1 VITRRGLAAWAG
13 SDRIPI
19 VRTRLAQV
27 RALPVTR
34 ASAELA
40 LFVAGVEVERALLPA
55 LDDELVEI
63 MGDRARA
70 RVAVLPIGDAL
81 IVCDRAD
88 APEHADLVCWPDD
101 SSFHLASAIPPG
113 RRGAWLDLG
122 CGSAVA
128 PLLRPALAERILVS
142 DLNPR
147 AIRYAELGAKLSNV
161 RLETLL
167 GDLAVS
173 PSDLITCNAPIPG
186 ENVNVNGSGSGSGS
200 AIWRATDEGFVTRLF
215 EASRPALL
223 PDGLVVV
230 HSALDAIPATL
241 PGESVVVAYTPPDAP
256 RQFAITWWRPG
267 GEARQIRARRL
278 LDLSRPHLDHHDREA
293 ALAGN
298 LPAL

>member
-19 VRTRLAQV
+19 VRARLAQLQ
-27 RALPVTR
+27 ALPVTR

-40 LFVAGVEVERALLPA
+40 LFVAGIEVERALLPL
-55 LDDELVEI
+55 LDDELVEVV
-63 MGDRARA
+63 GDRARA
-70 RVAVLPIGDAL
+70 LVSVLPVGDAL

-88 APEHADLVCWPDD
+88 ARDEAELVCWPDD

-113 RRGAWLDLG
+113 RRGSWLDLG

-128 PLLRPALAERILVS
+128 PLSRPALADRIVAS

-147 AIRYAELGAKLSNV
+147 AIRYAELGAKLSNM
-161 RLETLL
+161 RIETRV

-173 PSDLITCNAPIPG
+173 PADLITCNAPIPG
-186 ENVNVNGSGSGSGS
+186 DRGT
-200 AIWRATDEGFVTRLF
+200 AIWRATDAAFVSRLF
-215 EASRPALL
+215 AAAQSALL

-230 HSALDAIPATL
+230 HSALDAIPPVL
-241 PGESVVVAYTPPDAP
+241 PGESVTVAYTPWEVV
-256 RQFAITWWRPG
+256 RQFAITWWSPG
-267 GEARQIRARRL
+267 TETRQIRARRL
-278 LDLSRPHLDHHDREA
+278 LDPSHPHLDHHDRGA

>member
-19 VRTRLAQV
+19 VRARLGSLA
-27 RALPVTR
+27 ALPVTR

-40 LFVAGVEVERALLPA
+40 LFVAGVEVERALLGA
-55 LDDELVEI
+55 VDEELVEVV
-63 MGDRARA
+63 GDRARA
-70 RVAVLPIGDAL
+70 RVSVLPIGDAL

-88 APEHADLVCWPDD
+88 ATEHPELVCWPDD

-113 RRGAWLDLG
+113 RHGTWLDLG

-128 PLLRPALAERILVS
+128 PLSRPALADRIVVS

-147 AIRYAELGAKLSNV
+147 AVRFAELGAKLSNV
-161 RLETLL
+161 RLETLV

-173 PSDLITCNAPIPG
+173 PADLITCNAPIPG
-186 ENVNVNGSGSGSGS
+186 DHVSGSVS
-200 AIWRATDEGFVTRLF
+200 ASAMWRATDESFVVRLF
-215 EASRPALL
+215 EAARSALS
-223 PDGLVVV
+223 PDGLIVV
-230 HSALDAIPATL
+230 HSALDAIPSVL
-241 PGESVVVAYTPPDAP
+241 PGESVIVVYTPPDVP
-256 RQFAITWWRPG
+256 RQFAITWWSPSPAG
-267 GEARQIRARRL
+267 TTTRQIRARRL
-278 LDLSRPHLDHHDREA
+278 LDPSRPHLDHRDREA

>member
-19 VRTRLAQV
+19 VRARLAALA
-27 RALPVTR
+27 ALPVTR

-40 LFVAGVEVERALLPA
+40 LWVAGVDVDRALVPA
-55 LDDELVEI
+55 LDDELVEAV
-63 MGDRARA
+63 GDRVRA
-70 RVAVLPIGDAL
+70 RVSVLPVGDAW

-88 APEHADLVCWPDD
+88 APDSSDLVCWPDD

-113 RRGAWLDLG
+113 RRGSWLDLG

-128 PLLRPALAERILVS
+128 PLLRPALADRIVAS

-147 AIRYAELGAKLSNV
+147 AIRFAQLGARLSNISLV
-161 RLETLL
+161 TVV

-173 PSDLITCNAPIPG
+173 PADLITCNAPIPG
-186 ENVNVNGSGSGSGS
+186 DRVDGSESGS
-200 AIWRATDEGFVTRLF
+200 AIWRATDARFVTRLF
-215 EASRPALL
+215 EAARSALS
-223 PDGLVVV
+223 PDGLIVV
-230 HSALDAIPATL
+230 HSALDAIPSQL
-241 PGESVVVAYTPPDAP
+241 PGEAVIVAYTPGDAT
-256 RQFAITWWRPG
+256 RHFAITWWSPDA
-267 GEARQIRARRL
+267 ESRQLRVRRL
-278 LDLSRPHLDHHDREA
+278 LDPSRPHLDHRDREA